1 MRAARHVHVRVPSRT
16 LLHALRRSVVL
27 ALATFAALLTLLL
40 PAPAMSRQ
48 VNLTSGSVAATGS
61 PSSGALSHNGRRTH
75 RGEHARSGR
84 SVAGPSSTG
93 GADAWSPTAVSAV
106 VAGSSG
112 SGLTMA
118 AALPSSPSSVTPALG
133 LVRSPD
139 AAGAAVVALAG
150 ARSSR
155 APPTL

>member
-1 MRAARHVHVRVPSRT
+1 MRAARHVHVRVPSPT
-16 LLHALRRSVVL
+16 LLQALRRSLVL

-40 PAPAMSRQ
+40 PAPAMARP

-61 PSSGALSHNGRRTH
+61 APSGAVSHSGRRTQ

-84 SVAGPSSTG
+84 SMAGPSSTSG
-93 GADAWSPTAVSAV
+93 VDAWSPMAVSAV

-112 SGLTMA
+112 SGLTLA
-118 AALPSSPSSVTPALG
+118 AALPPSPWSVTRALG
-133 LVRSPD
+133 LMRSPD
-139 AAGAAVVALAG
+139 ATGAAVVALAG